1 MPWWNRNNLRLIQN
15 NLRAKDAAMDRQALI
30 ERLKELSCNVL
41 LLNTGGL
48 MAFYPSALDFHY
60 RSPWLGGGDLTGDMV
75 KLCHDNG
82 IRYMARFDFSKV
94 HESIYAKHPEWAYR
108 SLKGEVINYNGM
120 VHVCINSEYQRNC
133 SLAILEEVTEKYPID
148 GVFFNM
154 FGYTT
159 RDYSNNYHGICQC
172 GNCKAMFRERYG
184 KDLPRAEDPDDP
196 VFHLYQRFKTETVH
210 EVLDNI
216 HRLIKGK
223 SAEIAISTYTDYK
236 VDIVKKESNT
246 EIHRPLPVW
255 EYSSSENH
263 QSVEGTWDDKL
274 ISNVC
279 INATSINYRFQGV
292 HSPHV
297 ALRFYEALASGAGL
311 DFCIIGVFD
320 DYPDRKN
327 LPVVKDIFKFHKE
340 HEDYFGNFDAVPDV
354 LLVKPRFNSSTYRI
368 SEEYLGIFK
377 MLKESHISFR
387 VVEQFAI
394 KPEHTKDARLIL
406 CADPEPADAL
416 LDVLE
421 DAAAKRTPLVWTGTA
436 WRDSPSPRFMK
447 LFSIQDAGATGKGR
461 WAYLYNGPKELFTS
475 LRETDWTLFD
485 GPEVPV
491 KGVEGCT
498 YALEKISSGF
508 FGPPEMCGGN
518 EPGGEYALLINDPNK
533 TMLFPFQP
541 GSLYMRYGYDEYR
554 HIIIDSLCNKGW
566 LKPSLSVE
574 AHPMVEVFLNRYQQN
589 KAPALYNIQMINLS
603 GYNGVSFHRPVP
615 VKNIPL
621 TITLSGGDVPREMVS
636 LVSGRKLPFEVKGS
650 ELSFSIP
657 LLDVYEMIVI
667 K

>member
-1 MPWWNRNNLRLIQN
+1 LIQN
-15 NLRAKDAAMDRQALI
+15 NLRAKDAAMDRESLI
-30 ERLKELSCNVL
+30 KKLKELSCNVL

-48 MAFYPSALDFHY
+48 VAFYPTALDFHY

-82 IRYMARFDFSKV
+82 IRYMARFDFSKI
-94 HESIYAKHPEWAYR
+94 HESIYAKNPEWAYR

-120 VHVCINSEYQRNC
+120 VHACINSEYQRNC
-133 SLAILEEVTEKYPID
+133 SLAILGEVTERYPID

-159 RDYSNNYHGICQC
+159 RDYSNNYYGICQC
-172 GNCKAMFRERYG
+172 ENCRVMFRERYG
-184 KDLPRAEDPDDP
+184 KDLPKAEDPEDP
-196 VFHLYQRFKTETVH
+196 DFQLYLRFKTETVH

-216 HRLIKGK
+216 RRLIKGK
-223 SAEIAISTYTDYK
+223 SSELAISTYTDYN
-236 VDIVKKESNT
+236 VDIIKKESNT

-327 LPVVKDIFKFHKE
+327 LPVVRDIFKFHKD

-354 LLVKPRFNSSTYRI
+354 LVVKPGPNPSG
-368 SEEYLGIFK
+368 LQ
-377 MLKESHISFR
+377 LKEYQGLFKILKEEHISFR
-387 VVEQFAI
+387 VAEQYALRA
-394 KPEHTKDARLIL
+394 EHAESPQLIL
-406 CADPEPADAL
+406 CADPEPTDSL
-416 LDVLE
+416 LDILE
-421 DAAAKRTPLVWTGTA
+421 GAVARKAALVWTGVA
-436 WRDSPSPRFMK
+436 WRKNLSPRFMK
-447 LFSIQDAGATGKGR
+447 LFSIKDAGTAEDGK
-461 WAYLYNGPKELFTS
+461 WAYLFNGPKDLFTS

-485 GPEVPV
+485 GPMIPV
-491 KGVEGCT
+491 KGVEGCG
-498 YALEKISSGF
+498 YGLEKIRSGF

-518 EPGGEYALLINDPNK
+518 ELSGEYALLIGGQNR
-533 TMLFPFQP
+533 TMLFSFQP
-541 GSLYMRYGYDEYR
+541 GYLYMRYGYDEYR
-554 HIIIDSLCNKGW
+554 RMIVDSLRNKGW
-566 LKPSLSVE
+566 LKPSLWVDT
-574 AHPMVEVFLNRYQQN
+574 HPMVEVFLNRYRRN
-589 KAPALYNIQMINLS
+589 RAPALYNIQLINLS

-615 VKNIPL
+615 VQDIPV
-621 TITLSGGDVPREMVS
+621 TVELSGGDVPRELIS
-636 LVSGRKLPFEVKGS
+636 LTGGQKLPFEVKEGK
-650 ELSFSIP
+650 LSFSVP
-657 LLDVYEMIVI
+657 LLDAYEMVVV